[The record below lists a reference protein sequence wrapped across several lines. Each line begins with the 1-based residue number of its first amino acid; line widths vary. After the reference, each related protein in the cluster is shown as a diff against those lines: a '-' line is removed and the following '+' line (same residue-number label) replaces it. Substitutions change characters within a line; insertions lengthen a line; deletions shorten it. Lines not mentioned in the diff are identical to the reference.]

1 MKTFFKLSKYL
12 LLSAASAIALVC
24 FAFALFFGVASA
36 LSITKVSLADFKV
49 LAGFFVVFSI
59 AGNGFTTCAD
69 QLYMNIRRK
78 TYG

>member
-1 MKTFFKLSKYL
+1 LS
-12 LLSAASAIALVC
+12 
-24 FAFALFFGVASA
+24 
-36 LSITKVSLADFKV
+36 DFIV

-69 QLYMNIRRK
+69 QLYMNIRNIRRK